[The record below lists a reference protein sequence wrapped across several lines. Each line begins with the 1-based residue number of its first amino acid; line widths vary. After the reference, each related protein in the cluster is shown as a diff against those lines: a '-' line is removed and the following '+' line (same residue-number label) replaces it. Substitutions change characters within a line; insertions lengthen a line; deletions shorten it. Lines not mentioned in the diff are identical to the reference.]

1 MIMNKLISKGQLI
14 VVGYVILFIMVS
26 LIIKSCTADT
36 SIRASVLPL
45 VVEVGSPIRFSDSTY
60 NASNVLWEF
69 GNGDVSKEKSG
80 EYVFKESGHYQVR
93 LTVEKEKVCFMVN
106 VKEERTERR
115 KQSVKI
121 KAPSTVVQ
129 NERVVFMAVGD
140 SDNWRWEFGET
151 GQVDSQEQNP
161 IHVYSRVGVYE
172 VRLMAANMMYPIIHT
187 IEVKPEFA
195 IDESTDVDVQ
205 ASDDFKERLQQI
217 IDERNVFNAN
227 YNYLLRNHLDGNSN
241 VMVLI
246 NGTNEN
252 DFYSY
257 CNGLK
262 IMGKQQST
270 VILDVNP
277 ERDSNGRI
285 KRLLVNQVV
294 KN

>member
-1 MIMNKLISKGQLI
+1 MNKLISKGQLI
-14 VVGYVILFIMVS
+14 VLGSVILLIMMS
-26 LIIKSCTADT
+26 FIIKSCTADT

-60 NASNVLWEF
+60 NASTVLWEF
-69 GNGDVSKEKSG
+69 GNGDVSREKSG

-93 LTVEKEKVCFMVN
+93 LTVGKEKVCFMVN
-106 VKEERTERR
+106 VKEERAERR

-161 IHVYSRVGVYE
+161 IHVYSKVGVYE

-227 YNYLLRNHLDGNSN
+227 YNYLLKNHLDGNSN

-285 KRLLVNQVV
+285 KRLLVNQVA

>member
-1 MIMNKLISKGQLI
+1 MNKLISKGQLI

-172 VRLMAANMMYPIIHT
+172 VRLMAANMMYPIVHT

>member
-1 MIMNKLISKGQLI
+1 MNKLISKGQLI

-285 KRLLVNQVV
+285 KRLLV
-294 KN
+294 

>member
-1 MIMNKLISKGQLI
+1 MNKLISKGQLI

-161 IHVYSRVGVYE
+161 IHVYSRVGIYE

>member
-1 MIMNKLISKGQLI
+1 MNKLISKGQLI

>member
-1 MIMNKLISKGQLI
+1 MNKLISKGQLI
-14 VVGYVILFIMVS
+14 VLGSVILLIMMS
-26 LIIKSCTADT
+26 FIIKSCTADT

-60 NASNVLWEF
+60 NPSNVLWEF
-69 GNGDVSKEKSG
+69 GNGDVSREKSG

-93 LTVEKEKVCFMVN
+93 LTVGNEKVCFMVN
-106 VKEERTERR
+106 VKEERAERK

-161 IHVYSRVGVYE
+161 IHVYSKVGVYE

-285 KRLLVNQVV
+285 KRLLVNQVANC
-294 KN
+294 K